1 VKIEFQKLSVIV
13 YAGTALFE
21 NCKVEKVKNLDTL
34 VEFSPT
40 QKKLE
45 N

>member
-34 VEFSPT
+34 VDFRQP
-40 QKKLE
+40 KK